1 MLIVR
6 KPKLGPQNSQTEW
19 TRPRQWKKIS
29 EIRIVTWNVRTLFRA
44 LAMHE
49 LVKEMEKYSIDI
61 CVMQEIS
68 WPGKGTVIKRILQF
82 YVVGIKVTNMNLE

>member
-1 MLIVR
+1 
-6 KPKLGPQNSQTEW
+6 
-19 TRPRQWKKIS
+19 
-29 EIRIVTWNVRTLFRA
+29 LFRA